1 MNLEIIEDSS
11 YPSSPIIVYKEK
23 KNNVIQHSFYYE
35 IIEEGVYLNASQSA
49 YISISKGRQYKI
61 PDQYA
66 QPVFHISYGENFE
79 YKISSTSSSSAANKW
94 EKIINPNSETMELK
108 SIENCTDSTIFKQ
121 AKKFGNN
128 ALELLKSALQNCYSN
143 ENYITI
149 VQALDKTQV
158 LQEGYRQIAAVN
170 STILREGTISN
181 ECVLLNKQI
190 EANIRITQV
199 NLYHLKVEK
208 DFTDAFEQEIIDKID
223 KIGAQRSIKD
233 LLNYIIPYLEQ
244 SNILKCTDPV
254 VYLRI
259 SGDG

>member
-11 YPSSPIIVYKEK
+11 YPSSPMIVYKEK
-23 KNNVIQHSFYYE
+23 KNNVIQRSFYYE

-49 YISISKGRQYKI
+49 YTSTSKGRQYKI

-66 QPVFHISYGENFE
+66 VKTTIGRNKKKTIYCSINYENKQPVFHISY
-79 YKISSTSSSSAANKW
+79 
-94 EKIINPNSETMELK
+94 
-108 SIENCTDSTIFKQ
+108 

-128 ALELLKSALQNCYSN
+128 ALELLKSASQNYYSN
-143 ENYITI
+143 EDYISVKAI
-149 VQALDKTQV
+149 DYSALDKTQV
-158 LQEGYRQIAAVN
+158 SQE
-170 STILREGTISN
+170 
-181 ECVLLNKQI
+181 
-190 EANIRITQV
+190 EANIKITQV
-199 NLYHLKVEK
+199 KLYHLEVEK
-208 DFTDAFEQEIIDKID
+208 DSTDAFEQRMIDKID

-254 VYLRI
+254 VHLRI